1 MLEVVSPSALAF
13 RLSLTLEKQEL
24 DIESF
29 INKFFFI
36 LLICLLFINI
46 INGFIFWHNKQTDR
60 LITSINPTIRI
71 K

>member
-1 MLEVVSPSALAF
+1 MLEVVSPSALAV

-29 INKFFFI
+29 INKFLFYTFN
-36 LLICLLFINI
+36 LFINI
-46 INGFIFWHNKQTDR
+46 INGFIFWYNKQTDR
-60 LITSINPTIRI
+60 LITSTNPTIRI

>member
-29 INKFFFI
+29 INKFLFYTFN
-36 LLICLLFINI
+36 LFINI

-60 LITSINPTIRI
+60 LITSTNPTIRI